1 MVEVEKITGVRARK
15 TGLQY
20 QIQWKDGSSS
30 WEPEDN
36 VMDDDLVDEFEEAE
50 QIKVYGD
57 ATLSVGSEVEVKNE
71 MEGFGN
77 SWSGAKVTKK
87 AGAKFTVEYTG
98 FTDDKGKALTEAGLP
113 RKRLRLVPDA
123 ADKSWSPIVG
133 ELVEVSE
140 DDCWWEARVEAL
152 DGKKLKLKFR
162 VSDEIKSV
170 AFNKKIRPCSWLT
183 MGK

>member
-1 MVEVEKITGVRARK
+1 
-15 TGLQY
+15 
-20 QIQWKDGSSS
+20 
-30 WEPEDN
+30 
-36 VMDDDLVDEFEEAE
+36 MDDDLVDDFEEAE
-50 QIKVYGD
+50 QEKVYGAD
-57 ATLSVGSEVEVKNE
+57 TITNGAEVEVKNE

-98 FTDDKGKALTEAGLP
+98 FTDDKGKPLSEGGLP
-113 RKRLRLVPDA
+113 RKRLRLVPEP
-123 ADKSWSPIVG
+123 ADKAWSPIVG

-152 DGKKLKLKFR
+152 EGKKLKLKFR
-162 VSDEIKSV
+162 VSDEVKSV

-183 MGK
+183 MSK